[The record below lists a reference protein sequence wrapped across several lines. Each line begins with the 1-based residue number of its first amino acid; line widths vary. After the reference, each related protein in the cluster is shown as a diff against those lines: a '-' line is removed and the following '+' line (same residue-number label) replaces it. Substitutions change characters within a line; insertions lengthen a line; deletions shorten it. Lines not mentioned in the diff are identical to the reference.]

1 MRGIERESERDRER
15 ETEGDRE
22 RMKRVEKKIDTD

>member
-1 MRGIERESERDRER
+1 MRGIERESERDKER

-22 RMKRVEKKIDTD
+22 RMNRVEKKIDTD